1 MTFRQQVR
9 FWLLVL
15 AGLVAVLWVF
25 GGILLPF
32 VAGMVLAYFLDPVA
46 DWLEEHNIPRL
57 AATILIVGLFILLFV
72 LILIFLMPV
81 LIDQIGSFA
90 RELPAYVQNLVKL
103 VNDAAPEWLLKEIES
118 RGIDMKGPVSDLAAK
133 AAGWLGTLLQSVL
146 SGGLALVNLI
156 ALLVVTPIV
165 AFYMLNDWDRMIAKV
180 DSWVPR
186 EHVETV
192 RQLADD
198 ADHAIAGFIRGQ
210 GTVCI
215 TLGIIYAIAL
225 TIVGLNFGLLI
236 GLGAGLLS
244 FIPYVG
250 AILGGLASVGMALV
264 QFWPDWIMVAIV
276 AAIFAAGQ
284 FLEGNFL
291 TPKLVGD
298 NVGLHPVW
306 LMFALFAAGY
316 LFGFVG
322 MLLAVPVAAAM
333 GVLIRFALEK
343 YMESPL
349 YQGSS
354 GKKLV
359 FAPIATSRAKRQ
371 AAARSDENDETDEA

>member
-1 MTFRQQVR
+1 MTFRQQLK
-9 FWLLVL
+9 FWLGLL
-15 AGLVAVLWVF
+15 AALVAVLWLF

-46 DWLEEHNIPRL
+46 DWLEERNIPRL
-57 AATILIVGLFILLFV
+57 VATIMIVGMFV
-72 LILIFLMPV
+72 LIFILILVFLAPV

-90 RELPAYVQNLVKL
+90 RELPAYVQNIVKL
-103 VNDAAPEWLLKEIES
+103 INNASPEWLLKEIED
-118 RGIDMKGPVSDLAAK
+118 RGIDMQGPVSDLAAK
-133 AAGWLGTLLQSVL
+133 AAGWLATLLQGLL

-165 AFYMLNDWDRMIAKV
+165 AFYMLNDWDRLIAKV

-192 RQLADD
+192 RRLADD

-215 TLGIIYAIAL
+215 TLGIFYAIAL

-250 AILGGLASVGMALV
+250 AIIGGLASVGMALV
-264 QFWPDWIMVAIV
+264 QFWPDWLMVAMV

-322 MLLAVPVAAAM
+322 MLLAVPVAAAV

-371 AAARSDENDETDEA
+371 AAARSDDDDETDDA